1 MKKMGI
7 IFLTIAFCFML
18 CACGKGFSERLF
30 KDDGIYQEYDQLSK
44 EEQEEFLSDA
54 AREGYVVGFDIEGR
68 LTLTKDGKTLVLGE
82 SKK

>member
-7 IFLTIAFCFML
+7 IFLAIVFCFML

-44 EEQEEFLSDA
+44 EEQEEFL
-54 AREGYVVGFDIEGR
+54 REASKKGYAVSFDTEGR
-68 LTLTKDGKTLVLGE
+68 LILTKDGKTLVLGE

>member
-7 IFLTIAFCFML
+7 IFLAIALCFML

-44 EEQEEFLSDA
+44 EEQEQFL
-54 AREGYVVGFDIEGR
+54 REASKKGYVVSFDTEGR
-68 LTLTKDGKTLVLGE
+68 LILTKDGKTLVLGE